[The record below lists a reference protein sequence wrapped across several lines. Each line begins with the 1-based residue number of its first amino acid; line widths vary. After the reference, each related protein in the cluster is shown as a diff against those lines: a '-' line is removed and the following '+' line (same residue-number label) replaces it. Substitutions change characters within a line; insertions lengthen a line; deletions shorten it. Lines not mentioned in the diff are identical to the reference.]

1 MSSFAGTPADQLQAV
16 IAAVQKTPFEGVG
29 AALEAQ
35 LKAIDDWEATV
46 RENPALLASAQVAR
60 AQLQAQIGRGQVG
73 HFVASGW
80 DVVGSGPATDSAVP
94 GLAAISSSSA
104 ITTGSC
110 GTVRS
115 RPAICS

>member
-60 AQLQAQIGRGQVG
+60 AQLQAQQRMLDVLRRESEV
-73 HFVASGW
+73 VAQAMLNAARVMG
-80 DVVGSGPATDSAVP
+80 VPSAP
-94 GLAAISSSSA
+94 FG
-104 ITTGSC
+104 G
-110 GTVRS
+110 
-115 RPAICS
+115 